1 MASTSRVF
9 TRALQTITAVTY
21 ASTAYFAAAAPA
33 RAQQEWDGG
42 CVANTAVGDVAT
54 IQGFECLLR
63 NILATATTFVGLAA
77 FVMIIVGAFF
87 YLTSGG
93 NPKGVESGKKSI
105 TFGFIGILVALSAF
119 MILQLISGFTGVR
132 GILEFNLNIQP

>member
-1 MASTSRVF
+1 MARTTRLFNTVSRTSS
-9 TRALQTITAVTY
+9 ALVTAG
-21 ASTAYFAAAAPA
+21 AAFLSAAAPA
-33 RAQQEWDGG
+33 YAQSAWTADQG
-42 CVANTAVGDVAT
+42 CVAIVNGAEVAT

-63 NILATATTFVGLAA
+63 NILATATTFIGLAA

-93 NPKGVESGKKSI
+93 NPKGVETGKKSI

-119 MILQLISGFTGVR
+119 MILQFISGFTGVQ
-132 GILEFNLNIQP
+132 GILEFNLSL